1 MAPEGS
7 IIDALV
13 EADARRLADA
23 AASELVSLA
32 RRAVDARGAFVW
44 ALAGGGTPLPLYR
57 ALAGPVGDALPWRQT
72 TIVFGDERCVA
83 KDDPQN
89 NAAAARAALVD
100 HRPVAAI
107 HPIDGAAEP
116 SEAARRYAALLG
128 GLCLDV
134 ALLGVGLDGHTA
146 SLFPGGAG
154 LDADAP
160 LVVPARSPVAP
171 RSRISLSLGALCA
184 ARSIR
189 FLVSGEA
196 KAAVVAR
203 VAREIHD
210 GQPRLP
216 ASLVAHG
223 AADVRWWLDRAAA
236 SALEPPPL
244 S

>member
-1 MAPEGS
+1 MAPDGS

-13 EADARRLADA
+13 EADARRLARA
-23 AASELVSLA
+23 AASELVALA
-32 RRAVDARGAFVW
+32 RRAVDARGAFVL

-72 TIVFGDERCVA
+72 TGVYGDERCVA
-83 KDDPQN
+83 KDDPQT
-89 NAAAARAALVD
+89 NAAAARAALLD
-100 HRPVAAI
+100 HRPAAVV
-107 HPIDGAAEP
+107 HLIDGVAEP
-116 SEAARRYAALLG
+116 SDAAGRYAAVIE
-128 GLCLDV
+128 GLSLDV

-146 SLFPGGAG
+146 SLFPGGPG
-154 LDADAP
+154 LDADDP
-160 LVVPARSPVAP
+160 LVVPARAPAAP

-203 VAREIHD
+203 VAREVHD
-210 GQPRLP
+210 GEPRLP
-216 ASLVAHG
+216 ASRVAHG

-236 SALEPPPL
+236 SALEPPPR
-244 S
+244 